1 MTTEAYLAVAGGPRE
16 KLTVEDGATVAD
28 VLAAK
33 GIERHDGEIIL
44 VGDREVKPNDVV
56 TSGMTL
62 IYVPPV
68 TLG

>member
-1 MTTEAYLAVAGGPRE
+1 MTEAWLAVAGGPRE
-16 KLTVEDGATVAD
+16 KLDVAEGATVAD

-33 GIERHDGEIIL
+33 DIERHDGEIIL
-44 VGDREVKPNDVV
+44 VGDREVKDADIV
-56 TSGMTL
+56 TAGMTL